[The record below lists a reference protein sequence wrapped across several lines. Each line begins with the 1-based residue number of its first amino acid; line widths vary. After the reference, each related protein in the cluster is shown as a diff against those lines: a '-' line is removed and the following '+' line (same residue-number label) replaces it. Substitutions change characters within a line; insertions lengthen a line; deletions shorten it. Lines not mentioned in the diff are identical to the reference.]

1 MSYTNTH
8 PPQISSQ
15 EYPNSYHYPNYHSNY
30 PSQNNYH
37 NNYPKQSY
45 HPEEYQNHY
54 QSTPQYQNYPQYTI
68 NKKAGLPSIDLPSID
83 DRPGLHQAY
92 PTKSDHLLYPTESD
106 RPGLQQAY
114 PTKSDHL
121 LYPTESDTLDVSNIH
136 DR

>member
-1 MSYTNTH
+1 MIFFSFCQHSVDPNYLSYTNTH

-15 EYPNSYHYPNYHSNY
+15 EYPNSYQYSNYHSNY

-106 RPGLQQAY
+106 
-114 PTKSDHL
+114 
-121 LYPTESDTLDVSNIH
+121 TLDVSNIH
-136 DR
+136 DRWGI